1 MVLRMFTSITNSA
14 SSRLRLLALLAVA
27 HASLAL
33 YVWFC
38 ASELD
43 LVVTPVRLWVVL
55 AWSWAGWPVLL
66 AAAAQSSGRH
76 ALRPNHAVNRTRRF
90 VTSTWQA
97 LARRAGYLTR

>member
-1 MVLRMFTSITNSA
+1 MAARLNLVSLGRTVLRMFTSTTNSG

-27 HASLAL
+27 HAALAF

-55 AWSWAGWPVLL
+55 AWSWAGWPLVL
-66 AAAAQSSGRH
+66 AAAAQSRGHH
-76 ALRPNHAVNRTRRF
+76 AFRRNPAVNRTRRF
-90 VTSTWQA
+90 MSST
-97 LARRAGYLTR
+97 